1 MNSALEYSNK
11 NPPLG
16 GFLVDK
22 CLSAFAALWRDGR
35 IIIFVIARE
44 CNDRGN
50 PVCLALL
57 FTGLPRCARNDKK
70 ELVDNDVFLLE

>member
-1 MNSALEYSNK
+1 MLSVVNRLQVGAMNSALEYSNK

-22 CLSAFAALWRDGR
+22 CLSAFATLWRDGR

-50 PVCLALL
+50 PDL
-57 FTGLPRCARNDKK
+57 F
-70 ELVDNDVFLLE
+70 